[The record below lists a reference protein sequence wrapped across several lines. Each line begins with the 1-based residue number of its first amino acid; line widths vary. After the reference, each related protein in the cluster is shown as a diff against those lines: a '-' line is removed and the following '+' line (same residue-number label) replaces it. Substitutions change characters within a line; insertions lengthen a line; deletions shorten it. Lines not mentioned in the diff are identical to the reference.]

1 MDQYSKYNE
10 MLNNEKT
17 VAIILI
23 VIIII
28 IMFGLVIFGLKMKI
42 KYITSVAI
50 VVCIIGSVFIYLVG
64 IFPYDKDIREN
75 AYETYTGQFT
85 VEDYFSTNRGRCYI
99 IIKNPK
105 SSHSFRYEVLCD
117 TPDFE
122 LHTTYNGSFITSK
135 NSKCLVNIDIVR

>member
-1 MDQYSKYNE
+1 MDQYSKYNA

-17 VAIILI
+17 VAITLI

-28 IMFGLVIFGLKMKI
+28 IMFGLIIFGLKMKI
-42 KYITSVAI
+42 KYITSIAI
-50 VVCIIGSVFIYLVG
+50 VGCIIGSVFIYLVG

-85 VEDYFSTNRGRCYI
+85 VEDYFSTNRGRCYV
-99 IIKNPK
+99 IIKYPE
-105 SSHSFRYEVLCD
+105 SSRSFRYEVLCD

-122 LHTTYNGSFITSK
+122 LYTTYKGSFVTSK
-135 NSKCLVNIDIVR
+135 NSKCLVNIDIVQ